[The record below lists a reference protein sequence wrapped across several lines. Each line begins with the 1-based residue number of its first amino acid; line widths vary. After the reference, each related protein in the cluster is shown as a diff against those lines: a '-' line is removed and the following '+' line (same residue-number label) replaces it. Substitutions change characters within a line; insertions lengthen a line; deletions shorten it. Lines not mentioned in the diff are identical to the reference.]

1 MNALQLNKSR
11 MYGATT
17 QVLDNHRSLFETMAE
32 LAAAYQQLKEK
43 MILIDR
49 YRQVQEVD
57 NSGLTRSKGTLREE
71 LTTQLLRISSALTA
85 HAAAGND
92 QVLQAKVSYSLSELK
107 KSPDGILYDIAV
119 LVNGLATTA
128 TDQLQTYFVGPEELA
143 RFDWLT
149 NEFKSVLPLRR
160 AATSISKAS
169 TSNISELFHEI
180 DTLLKGKVDLLLKPF
195 RFTQPDFYKAYRNA
209 RVLVNYGR
217 RGKKSVVTA

>member
-17 QVLDNHRSLFETMAE
+17 QVLDNHRSLFESMAE
-32 LAAAYQQLKEK
+32 LAVAYQQLKEK

-49 YRQVQEVD
+49 YRQVQEVN
-57 NSGLTRSKGTLREE
+57 NSGLTRNKGTLREE

-92 QVLQAKVSYSLSELK
+92 QVLQAKVAYSLSDLK

-119 LVNGLATTA
+119 LVNGLATAAA
-128 TDQLQTYFVGPEELA
+128 TQLQTYFVGPEELA
-143 RFDWLT
+143 RFDRLT
-149 NEFKSVLPLRR
+149 NEFKTVLPLRR
-160 AATSISKAS
+160 AAASISKAS

-180 DTLLKGKVDLLLKPF
+180 DTLLKVKIDLLLKPF

-209 RVLVNYGR
+209 RALVNYGG
-217 RGKKSVVTA
+217 RGKKVA